1 MLSADSKK
9 TKGRRYDVLVRH
21 WSIFKQFV
29 ILRRVLLFR
38 TYVLIPLGVISVMTL
53 LYGVDRLIRD
63 YIKVTFP
70 ASVAVMLINF
80 GFMCVLA
87 SLKKPYVDI
96 YLHVIDVPLS
106 WALRWMN
113 VFFTPAFVT
122 LPLSP
127 WISYK
132 EALLIVAVF
141 VIGYLLAF
149 VLLAYITILGQK
161 ITGSFKLKSIFV
173 RQDEMHNGMEEGSSF
188 APQSTHKRTEST
200 SSGNGEDEVR
210 PSNESSSASVR
221 IFYADTDETD
231 FHDPLV
237 NLASNSGISLSRLN
251 SRATAGSESFVS
263 AKHEHNHC
271 DDRVEPAEDVIDIGP
286 SRKSA
291 LHARSQ
297 PDHLSNGNSSTFLQR
312 LKPAIHKNSEIQSAM
327 TVSSSETPNICRRA
341 ITRQYSKQV
350 DLYFS
355 INMWDAHLHH
365 VLYGLGFVATIFT
378 YYFQWYI
385 MPFHFFTAVCMF
397 MIVTDSAYIVNR
409 PKLKRFA
416 HPVICSVALTWIVML
431 ISVMI
436 KHRKVVYF
444 LRELKDYKIGR
455 NYLRLFDNDQ
465 FGHHQWPG
473 AGDVFSSCMDV
484 SIVGLSLPM
493 YTYRKDLKKH
503 FFSMVPPIL
512 IFTAASLLLY
522 PVICYHIGI
531 SSSRSIGFAGRSVT
545 LALGTPMIANL
556 DGDQTV
562 MAVTTVMS
570 GVIGALT
577 GGRMFDF
584 IRVPEEDYVTRG
596 LALGCNC
603 GAIATAY
610 LLGVDR
616 RAAAISS
623 LSFVFYGALMV
634 ILSAIGPIKQFVHQL
649 VGLN

>member
-1 MLSADSKK
+1 MGVSELKRSKSK
-9 TKGRRYDVLVRH
+9 TKNKTKDVLVRH

-29 ILRRVLLFR
+29 ILRRRALFR
-38 TYVLIPLGVISVMTL
+38 TYVLTPIGVILVMAL
-53 LYGVDRLIRD
+53 LYGVDRLIKNC
-63 YIKVTFP
+63 IKITFP

-80 GFMCVLA
+80 VFMCVL
-87 SLKKPYVDI
+87 SSFRRPYIDF
-96 YLHVIDVPLS
+96 YLNVIDVPLS

-141 VIGYLLAF
+141 VIGYLVSF

-161 ITGSFKLKSIFV
+161 IMGSLKLKSIFV
-173 RQDEMHNGMEEGSSF
+173 RQEELHNGMEEGSSF
-188 APQSTHKRTEST
+188 APQYTHKRAGSN
-200 SSGNGEDEVR
+200 SSSNGADEAV
-210 PSNESSSASVR
+210 PGNESASSSVR
-221 IFYADTDETD
+221 IFYADSEEMDL
-231 FHDPLV
+231 HDPLV
-237 NLASNSGISLSRLN
+237 NLASNSGISLSRYN
-251 SRATAGSESFVS
+251 SKAVTELGSLASS
-263 AKHEHNHC
+263 KQPN
-271 DDRVEPAEDVIDIGP
+271 DGPLEPENDVIEVGP
-286 SRKSA
+286 SPRAFAHTS
-291 LHARSQ
+291 LENIQS
-297 PDHLSNGNSSTFLQR
+297 SNGTTTYLQR
-312 LKPAIHKNSEIQSAM
+312 LKPALHKNPEVQSAM
-327 TVSSSETPNICRRA
+327 TVSSSESPNICRRA
-341 ITRQYSKQV
+341 ITRQYSKQI
-350 DLYFS
+350 DLFFS

-365 VLYGLGFVATIFT
+365 ILYGLGFFATIFT

-385 MPFHFFTAVCMF
+385 MPFHFFTAICMF
-397 MIVTDSAYIVNR
+397 MIVTDSAYIINR
-409 PKLKRFA
+409 PKLKKFA
-416 HPVICSVALTWIVML
+416 HPIICSVGLTWIVML

-436 KHRKVVYF
+436 KHRKVVFF
-444 LRELKDYKIGR
+444 LRELKEYKTGR
-455 NYLRLFDNDQ
+455 NYLRLFDSDDY
-465 FGHHQWPG
+465 GPHQWPG

-503 FFSMVPPIL
+503 FFSMVPPIML
-512 IFTAASLLLY
+512 FVAATLFLNPL
-522 PVICYHIGI
+522 ICYKIGI
-531 SSSRSIGFAGRSVT
+531 SSKRAIGFAGRSVT
-545 LALGTPMIANL
+545 LALGTPLVANL

-577 GGRMFDF
+577 GGRMFDL
-584 IRVPEEDYVTRG
+584 IRVPEDDYVTRG
-596 LALGCNC
+596 LTLGCNC

-623 LSFVFYGALMV
+623 LSFVCYGAFMV
-634 ILSAIGPIKQFVHQL
+634 ILSAIGPIKHFVHQL

>member
-1 MLSADSKK
+1 MERRKK
-9 TKGRRYDVLVRH
+9 RQLGWEEGVTRH

-29 ILRRVLLFR
+29 ILRRKELFR
-38 TYVLIPLGVISVMTL
+38 TYVLVPIGVLLVMCL
-53 LYGVDRLIRD
+53 LYGVDRLIKNC
-63 YIKVTFP
+63 IKVTFP

-80 GFMCVLA
+80 AFMSVLA
-87 SLKKPYVDI
+87 AFKKPYVEF
-96 YLHVIDVPLS
+96 YLGVIDVPLS

-141 VIGYLLAF
+141 LIGYLVAF

-161 ITGSFKLKSIFV
+161 VMGSLKLKSVFV
-173 RQDEMHNGMEEGSSF
+173 RQEELHNGMENGSRF
-188 APQSTHKRTEST
+188 APAKQYRRHSSV
-200 SSGNGEDEVR
+200 SSGNDDKETAPGEDN
-210 PSNESSSASVR
+210 PDSSSVQVFFGDSS
-221 IFYADTDETD
+221 ELD

-237 NLASNSGISLSRLN
+237 SLASNSGLSLSCVN
-251 SRATAGSESFVS
+251 SRATSSVGLQTLP
-263 AKHEHNHC
+263 KHEHSHR
-271 DDRVEPAEDVIDIGP
+271 DDIDETEDMIEIGSSRRASACAPP
-286 SRKSA
+286 SGTG
-291 LHARSQ
+291 L
-297 PDHLSNGNSSTFLQR
+297 LQR
-312 LKPAIHKNSEIQSAM
+312 LQPARHKNLETSV
-327 TVSSSETPNICRRA
+327 TVDSSDSRSICQRA
-341 ITRQYSKQV
+341 ITRQYSRQI
-350 DLYFS
+350 DFHFS

-365 VLYGLGFVATIFT
+365 VLYALGFFATIFT
-378 YYFQWYI
+378 YYFQWYTT
-385 MPFHFFTAVCMF
+385 PFHFFTAVCMF
-397 MIVTDSAYIVNR
+397 MIITDSPFIVNR
-409 PKLKRFA
+409 PRLKRFA
-416 HPVICSVALTWIVML
+416 HPVICSVALTWLVML

-436 KHRKVVYF
+436 KHRQVVFF
-444 LRELKDYKIGR
+444 LRELKSYKTGR
-455 NYLRLFDNDQ
+455 TYLHLFDSSY
-465 FGHHQWPG
+465 GYHQWPG
-473 AGDVFSSCMDV
+473 AGDIFSSCMDV

-493 YTYRKDLKKH
+493 YTYRKDLRKH

-512 IFTAASLLLY
+512 LFTAASLLLY
-522 PVICYHIGI
+522 PLICYHIGI
-531 SSSRSIGFAGRSVT
+531 SSLRSIGFAGRSVT
-545 LALGTPMIANL
+545 LALGTPMISNL
-556 DGDQTV
+556 GGDQTV

-570 GVIGALT
+570 GVVGALT
-577 GGRMFDF
+577 GGRMLDF

-634 ILSAIGPIKQFVHQL
+634 ILSAIGPIKQFVHHL

>member
-1 MLSADSKK
+1 MERGKS
-9 TKGRRYDVLVRH
+9 RRFGWKEGVRRH

-29 ILRRVLLFR
+29 ILRRKELFR
-38 TYVLIPLGVISVMTL
+38 TYVLVPIGVLLVMCL
-53 LYGVDRLIRD
+53 LYGVDRLIKNC
-63 YIKVTFP
+63 IKVTFP

-80 GFMCVLA
+80 AFMSVLA
-87 SLKKPYVDI
+87 AFKKPYVEF
-96 YLHVIDVPLS
+96 YLGVIDVPLS

-127 WISYK
+127 WISCK

-141 VIGYLLAF
+141 LIGYLVAF
-149 VLLAYITILGQK
+149 VLLAYITVLGQK
-161 ITGSFKLKSIFV
+161 VTGSLRLRSVFV
-173 RQDEMHNGMEEGSSF
+173 RQEELHNGMENGSRF
-188 APQSTHKRTEST
+188 APASQYK
-200 SSGNGEDEVR
+200 GND
-210 PSNESSSASVR
+210 SISSSNVAIDKEAPAGEENRDSSSVQV
-221 IFYADTDETD
+221 FFGDSNGLD

-237 NLASNSGISLSRLN
+237 NLASNSGLSLSYVN
-251 SRATAGSESFVS
+251 SRATSSLGSEMLP
-263 AKHEHNHC
+263 KHEYSHH
-271 DDRVEPAEDVIDIGP
+271 DDDNINEAEDMIQIGS
-286 SRKSA
+286 SRRATASA
-291 LHARSQ
+291 PPNIRHGGTGL
-297 PDHLSNGNSSTFLQR
+297 LQR
-312 LKPAIHKNSEIQSAM
+312 LQPARHKNIETSSAV
-327 TVSSSETPNICRRA
+327 TVDSSDSRSICQRA
-341 ITRQYSKQV
+341 ITRQYSRQI
-350 DLYFS
+350 DFHFS

-365 VLYGLGFVATIFT
+365 VLYALGFFATIFT
-378 YYFQWYI
+378 YYFQWYTT
-385 MPFHFFTAVCMF
+385 PFHFFTAVCMF
-397 MIVTDSAYIVNR
+397 MIITDSPFIVNR
-409 PKLKRFA
+409 PRLKRLA
-416 HPVICSVALTWIVML
+416 HPVICSVALTWLVML

-436 KHRKVVYF
+436 KHREVVFF
-444 LRELKDYKIGR
+444 LRELKSYKTGR
-455 NYLRLFDNDQ
+455 TYLHLFDPSY
-465 FGHHQWPG
+465 GYHQWPG
-473 AGDVFSSCMDV
+473 AGDIFSSCMDV

-512 IFTAASLLLY
+512 LFTAASLLLY
-522 PVICYHIGI
+522 PLICYNIGI
-531 SSSRSIGFAGRSVT
+531 SSLRSIGFAGRSVT
-545 LALGTPMIANL
+545 LALGGPMISNL
-556 DGDQTV
+556 GGDQTV

-570 GVIGALT
+570 GVVGALT
-577 GGRMFDF
+577 GGRMLDF

>member
-1 MLSADSKK
+1 M
-9 TKGRRYDVLVRH
+9 RH

-29 ILRRVLLFR
+29 VLRRRLLFR
-38 TYVLIPLGVISVMTL
+38 TYVLTPLGVILVMAL
-53 LYGVDRLIRD
+53 LYGVDRLIKNC
-63 YIKVTFP
+63 IKITFP

-80 GFMCVLA
+80 AFMCMLA
-87 SLKKPYVDI
+87 SFSKPYIDF
-96 YLHVIDVPLS
+96 YLNVIDVPLS

-141 VIGYLLAF
+141 VIGYLISFA
-149 VLLAYITILGQK
+149 LLSYITMLGQK
-161 ITGSFKLKSIFV
+161 VTRSFKLKSIFV
-173 RQDEMHNGMEEGSSF
+173 RQDELHNGMQEGSSF
-188 APQSTHKRTEST
+188 APPSTHKRSSST
-200 SSGNGEDEVR
+200 SSDIGEEEPVNG
-210 PSNESSSASVR
+210 NESTNSSIR
-221 IFYADTDETD
+221 IFYAESDEMEP
-231 FHDPLV
+231 HDPLLD
-237 NLASNSGISLSRLN
+237 LANNSGISLSQLN
-251 SRATAGSESFVS
+251 SRATSGLHSIISP
-263 AKHEHNHC
+263 KDLPN
-271 DDRVEPAEDVIDIGP
+271 DTIEPGEEAIEIGP
-286 SRKSA
+286 SRRTVTSGP
-291 LHARSQ
+291 SQ
-297 PDHLSNGNSSTFLQR
+297 NHHISNGTSTILKK
-312 LKPAIHKNSEIQSAM
+312 LKPAMHKNPEVHSAM
-327 TVSSSETPNICRRA
+327 TISSSESPNICRRA
-341 ITRQYSKQV
+341 ITRQYSKQI

-355 INMWDAHLHH
+355 ISMWDAHLHH
-365 VLYGLGFVATIFT
+365 ILYGLGFFATIFT
-378 YYFQWYI
+378 YYFQWYTT
-385 MPFHFFTAVCMF
+385 PFHLFTAVCMF
-397 MIVTDSAYIVNR
+397 MIVTDSAFIVNR
-409 PKLKRFA
+409 PKLKKFA

-444 LRELKDYKIGR
+444 LRELRSYKTGR
-455 NYLRLFDNDQ
+455 NYLLLFDNDNY
-465 FGHHQWPG
+465 GYHQWPG
-473 AGDVFSSCMDV
+473 AGDIFSSCMDV

-493 YTYRKDLKKH
+493 YTYRKDLKRH

-512 IFTAASLLLY
+512 IFTAATLFLNPL
-522 PVICYHIGI
+522 ICYKIGI
-531 SSSRSIGFAGRSVT
+531 SSKRAIGFAGRSVT
-545 LALGTPMIANL
+545 LALGTPLIANL

-584 IRVPEEDYVTRG
+584 IRVPEDDYVTRG

-623 LSFVFYGALMV
+623 LSFVCYGALMV
-634 ILSAIGPIKQFVHQL
+634 ILSAIGPIKHFVHQL
-649 VGLN
+649 VDLN